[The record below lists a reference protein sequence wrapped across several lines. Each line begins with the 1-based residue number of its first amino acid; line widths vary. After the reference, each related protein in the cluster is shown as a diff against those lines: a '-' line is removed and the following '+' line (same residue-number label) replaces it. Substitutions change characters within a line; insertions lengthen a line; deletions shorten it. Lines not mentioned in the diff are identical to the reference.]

1 MTTIGGSAGRSAI
14 EERLEAFRARA
25 QLRRQ
30 RRVRA
35 NLSTLLLF
43 VDLFMASMVAVNLHG
58 PVRVFGGLLFC
69 LTVPGWSIVGPL
81 RRNRAPRELA
91 LSMAAGL
98 CALMVVAQ
106 LAVTLGFWHLTFFQ
120 LVVCVLCLP
129 SLLWQSLERRWP
141 PEASR

>member
-1 MTTIGGSAGRSAI
+1 MTVGGSTERSAI

-58 PVRVFGGLLFC
+58 PVRVFGGLVFC

-81 RRNRAPRELA
+81 RLNRAPLELA